1 MDKWLVF
8 YKPFFNNLDDAKSF
22 VESCEQLTP
31 PNNVPKIMM
40 HQTQRL
46 ISLSDDL
53 PKIRPQREALQLI
66 FVMICVEHIA
76 KLHDESSEEGHSRAY
91 VRKFFNEYILGTD
104 KNKLE
109 AGFVDI
115 DLHPLSLQN
124 IIDTLYN
131 VRCDVIHEG
140 KYWNFSFYHG
150 KTPYLTG
157 DPPIIVKI
165 QFSEFRDIVV
175 RGCIKAIQNK
185 L

>member
-1 MDKWLVF
+1 MEKWLDF
-8 YKPFFNNLDDAKSF
+8 YKTFFDNSDKAKSF
-22 VESCEQLTP
+22 VESCEMKTP
-31 PNNVPKIMM
+31 PNNVAKIMM

-76 KLHDESSEEGHSRAY
+76 KLHDGFSGEGQSRAY
-91 VRKFFNEYILGTD
+91 VRKFFNEFILETD

-109 AGFVDI
+109 AGFFGI
-115 DLHPLSLQN
+115 DTRPLSIQDIVN
-124 IIDTLYN
+124 QLYD

-140 KYWNFSFYHG
+140 NYWNFSFYDG
-150 KTPYLTG
+150 KTPLLTG
-157 DPPIIVKI
+157 DPLIIVKI
-165 QFSEFRDIVV
+165 IFSEFRDIVV